1 MNNRFHRKKIHG
13 IAALIVYTLFSAF
26 LLIPGENIIGSPY
39 YLIGSGGMFLCM
51 LWIMRHWPGK
61 QMLFGVLLLA
71 LVVRIGAIYQF
82 PENSDIN
89 RYIWEGAVQ
98 LSGYNPYL
106 LPPESETLKHLR
118 NENWQDIN
126 FKHIPAIYW
135 PFAQILFK
143 LGAAVSPS
151 HNFFKALLVTFDIG
165 TLFVLLLIMR
175 PVTRDFREIVLYA
188 LNPITIISVAGE
200 GHLESILVFWIM
212 LSLYGSRQKK
222 PWLMYL
228 SMGLAAMTKMTPVIF
243 LPLLVER
250 SNLKFFPFFLLPFGL
265 MLPYYDPGMDFLST
279 LDIFLSSFNHNGLFY
294 YVSLSTIGVLPTAW
308 VSMLFAASICGF
320 VFFLTPDRTR
330 SVFLVSAIL
339 LIFAPTFHTWY
350 LLLVTPFLVLY
361 RSPPWIILH
370 LTMLPLVF
378 FFHPWATH
386 PLWHNWLVLQAS
398 EFLPF
403 IAASLWCFWKKIQYW
418 PVWFPQVHSVS
429 VVIPVDKPEQ
439 DVVGCIQ
446 SIGKLECPVEIIV
459 VGSEPISD
467 APIIA
472 EMFPDINLL
481 SSGPGRGLQISS
493 GVRTAQNDVIVV
505 LSANYRLLPGA
516 ISRMLKALQENE
528 NAVGG
533 CLGFD
538 YPSRQGMFFN
548 RLVPVLDRIWINA
561 SGICSGNH
569 GRFFR
574 RGSFQVELPEIEV
587 LVDIEL
593 SLLMKETGALIFIPD
608 SETGSIRKPKPDGNW
623 VDSVMGFYMTMRY
636 LALRR
641 FGMAAGGCTDCYAA
655 VPTDPAKKQA
665 T

>member
-1 MNNRFHRKKIHG
+1 MKISFHQKKVYSIG
-13 IAALIVYTLFSAF
+13 AFIAYAVFSAF
-26 LLIPGENIIGSPY
+26 LLIPGDDIIGSPY
-39 YLIGSGGMFLCM
+39 YLIGSVGMFLCM
-51 LWIMRHWPGK
+51 LGIMRYWPGK
-61 QMLFGVLLLA
+61 QMLVFVLLLA
-71 LVVRIGAIYQF
+71 LLVRVIAVFQF

-89 RYIWEGAVQ
+89 RYIWEGEIQIA
-98 LSGYNPYL
+98 GYNPYL
-106 LPPESETLKHLR
+106 LAPESETLKHLR

-126 FKHIPAIYW
+126 FKYIPAIYW

-143 LGAAVSPS
+143 LGAAISPS
-151 HNFFKALLVTFDIG
+151 HNFFKAILLTFDIG
-165 TLFVLLLIMR
+165 TLVVLLLILR

-212 LSLYGSRQKK
+212 LSLYGFRQKK

-228 SMGLAAMTKMTPVIF
+228 SLGLAAMTKLTPVIF

-250 SNLKFFPFFLLPFGL
+250 GNLKYFPFFLLPFGL
-265 MLPYYDPGMDFLST
+265 MLHYYDPGMDFLST

-320 VFFLTPDRTR
+320 IFFLTPDRPR

-339 LIFAPTFHTWY
+339 LVFAPTFHTWY

-386 PLWHNWLVLQAS
+386 PLWHNWPVLQAS

-403 IAASLWCFWKKIQYW
+403 IAASLWCFWKNIQYW
-418 PVWFPQVHSVS
+418 PAWFPQPDTVS
-429 VVIPVDKPEQ
+429 VVIPLDRSEP

-446 SIGKLECPVEIIV
+446 SISKLECPVEIIV
-459 VGSEPISD
+459 VGSEPFND
-467 APIIA
+467 APMIA
-472 EMFPDINLL
+472 KMFPDINLL

-493 GVRTAQNDVIVV
+493 GVSTAQNDVIVV
-505 LSANYRLLPGA
+505 LSAKSRLLPGA
-516 ISRMLKALQENE
+516 ISRMMKALQENE

-533 CLGFD
+533 YLGSNH
-538 YPSRQGMFFN
+538 PSRQGTFFN
-548 RLVPVLDRIWINA
+548 RLMPVLNRIWVNA
-561 SGICSGNH
+561 SGISSGNQSK
-569 GRFFR
+569 FFR
-574 RGSFQVELPEIEV
+574 RGSFQVDFPATEM

-608 SETGSIRKPKPDGNW
+608 SETGFIRKPKPDRNW
-623 VDSVMGFYMTMRY
+623 VESAMGFYMTMRY
-636 LALRR
+636 LTLRR
-641 FGMAAGGCTDCYAA
+641 FGMAGDCFTGCHAA
-655 VPTDPAKKQA
+655 MPTDPAKKQA